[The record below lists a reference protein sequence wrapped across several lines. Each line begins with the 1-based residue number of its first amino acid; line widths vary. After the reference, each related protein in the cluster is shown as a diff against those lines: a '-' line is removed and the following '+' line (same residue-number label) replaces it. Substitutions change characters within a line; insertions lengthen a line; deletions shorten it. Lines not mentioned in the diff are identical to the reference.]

1 MKEIFYGEDKGKW
14 AGKVNQKAVQIETDQ
29 KFVVG
34 DVHPKHPELRFLS
47 YRTEKR
53 GRTICQGSGKKLN
66 KTDPRY
72 IEPHAIVTQRWQSV
86 EDFEKN
92 IAKRKETQ
100 RIKKGYY
107 NKENTKARE
116 SRIDQK
122 ALQVKDADFKTYDP
136 HPFVEGFIFA
146 CYREDQGKTQRWMRG
161 NENDRGWQSCARVLQ
176 ENLQTGSK
184 IGSLKRGA
192 IHPKN
197 KKYVFVQYILLDGRW
212 ANKQNGVFANGH
224 WYRKYNVE
232 RWETLERF
240 SKMNERIHEYTKRK
254 QEERNQALL
263 SFYKS
268 NKIPKY
274 LWHKEEFAIEKDLQK
289 ALEHIIVKKYGL
301 SIVHEMYT
309 KQGRFDIYIKELDLI
324 VEVKLTS
331 KMWDIEKVAEQK
343 ARYEKI
349 AETIVVSLDG
359 EPEGW
364 VTPKELFQVIES
376 RI

>member
-34 DVHPKHPELRFLS
+34 DIHPKHPELRFLH

-72 IEPHAIVTQRWQSV
+72 IEPHTIVTQRWQSL

-92 IAKRKETQ
+92 MAKRKEVQ
-100 RIKKGYY
+100 RVKRGYY
-107 NKENTKARE
+107 NKESTKARE

-122 ALQVKDADFKTYDP
+122 ALQVKDTGFKTYDP
-136 HPFVEGFIFA
+136 HPFVEGFIFV
-146 CYREDQGKTQRWMRG
+146 CYREDQRKTQRWMRG
-161 NENDRGWQSCARVLQ
+161 NKNDRGWQSCARVLQ

-184 IGSLKRGA
+184 IGSLKRGT

-212 ANKQNGVFANGH
+212 ANKQNAVFANGR
-224 WYRKYNVE
+224 WYRKDNVE
-232 RWETLERF
+232 RWETLEKF
-240 SKMNERIHEYTKRK
+240 SEMNKRIHEYTKRK